1 MTEMHVV
8 IRGHIRPEGF
18 RMSRSLDAII
28 GPALMATFAM
38 VGCLA
43 VFAPGALG
51 MTELKPEPQA
61 IAEGPSILLK
71 GGACS
76 LLEWPN
82 YEQTCQFDQR
92 QPAGEMRT
100 VRIIAVR

>member
-1 MTEMHVV
+1 
-8 IRGHIRPEGF
+8 
-18 RMSRSLDAII
+18 MSRSLDATI
-28 GPALMATFAM
+28 GPAIMAIFAI

-51 MTELKPEPQA
+51 VTELTPEPQS
-61 IAEGPSILLK
+61 IAEGPSTLPK

-82 YEQTCQFDQR
+82 YEQGCQFDVR

-100 VRIIAVR
+100 IRIIAIR